1 MEINVSIPYPTFT
14 YCAQFHF
21 LQVAAFHEKIQSC
34 REMLEK
40 IPGVDTNVE
49 KQKRE
54 LEFYQN
60 KYKEKWYSRHMA
72 VLIFKIMIGSNHFSM
87 PSFII

>member
-1 MEINVSIPYPTFT
+1 M
-14 YCAQFHF
+14 
-21 LQVAAFHEKIQSC
+21 AAFREKIQSC

-54 LEFYQN
+54 LEFYQK
-60 KYKEKWYSRHMA
+60 KYKEKWYNNISKKP
-72 VLIFKIMIGSNHFSM
+72 KI
-87 PSFII
+87 